1 MIQSYYWQKQ
11 AIPCHHF
18 QELNSTNETAWQLL
32 QQGHSPPFVVTA
44 DQQISGKGQW
54 GRQWASPAGGL
65 YLSLLLAPYL
75 KVEEPSHLTIA
86 SVFGATELLC
96 YYEIPVQIKWLN
108 DIFLQRQ
115 KLGGV
120 LTETR
125 IQNQELKA
133 VVIGI
138 GVNWSNPVPEMGIAL
153 NDYLQQNQRMAHLK
167 LPRDLKTEAFITD
180 LPSQLT
186 DLNDLKSIVLTGL
199 LWGYHCYLQTGLTEI
214 LPRYEARLL
223 S

>member
-18 QELNSTNETAWQLL
+18 QELNSTNDQAWQLL
-32 QQGHSPPFVVTA
+32 QQGHPPPLVVTA
-44 DQQISGKGQW
+44 DQQTSGKGQW
-54 GRQWASPAGGL
+54 GRQWTSEVGGL
-65 YLSLLLAPYL
+65 YLSLLLAPNL
-75 KVEEPSHLTIA
+75 KVEQPSHLTIT
-86 SVFGATELLC
+86 SIFGVAELLSF
-96 YYEIPVQIKWLN
+96 YNIPVQIKWLN
-108 DIFLQRQ
+108 DLFLQRQ

-153 NDYLQQNQRMAHLK
+153 KDYFDQNQMTAYLN
-167 LPRDLKTEAFITD
+167 LPQDWTTEVFAEG

-186 DLNDLKSIVLTGL
+186 DLEDLKLIVLTGL
-199 LWGYHCYLQTGLTEI
+199 LWGYHCYLRVGLTEI